1 MSIAGILRRWTLV
14 SAVTGVLALIQVPGV
29 RAQAVQPVQMP
40 PNPNPNQPVPMI
52 PSPGPNQP
60 VQMPPNPNQ
69 PVPMAP
75 SPGPNQPVPM
85 VPSPG
90 PLNSPANGDTGAP
103 GMAPGIAPE
112 MAPGMAPGTPPQA
125 PVYSPTGL
133 SPLEVIWRSLTD
145 SIYEPADQARWT
157 PLPLATFFTE
167 GWDQPFVL
175 PTTGGGGFKGS
186 GGSPRFG
193 WFNDFGGT
201 NYRAWFFELFYANN
215 VLGSHYRS
223 NGNLYLLDWTI
234 FVPFNRR
241 FEIEFDWTT
250 IISNKGGSNDTYHGN
265 IGDITV
271 TPRFQL
277 SETKNLGTMFLT
289 GIRLPTGAHDNGS
302 GVANL
307 QPRFAYWWN
316 FWGNWVCRGN
326 IGATVPTNHGPTSGY
341 TSFNNFLG
349 IGYYLKGRDDA
360 LLHNAQVFMVTE
372 VDATTTGTP
381 RRESFFSLLPGFLT
395 QVGPKLNFAYAC
407 IEVPMVG
414 PKAYTYQMIWAY
426 VRAF

>member
-29 RAQAVQPVQMP
+29 RAQAVQPVQML
-40 PNPNPNQPVPMI
+40 
-52 PSPGPNQP
+52 PSPNQP
-60 VQMPPNPNQ
+60 VQMPPSPNPNQPVPTVPMAPNPNQPVPTVPMVPNQ

-75 SPGPNQPVPM
+75 NPG
-85 VPSPG
+85 S
-90 PLNSPANGDTGAP
+90 LNSPGNGDP
-103 GMAPGIAPE
+103 G
-112 MAPGMAPGTPPQA
+112 APGTPPQA

-133 SPLEVIWRSLTD
+133 PPLEVIRRSLTD